1 MVRASREQTFRSEAR
16 MGGVMVQ
23 RDPRVLC
30 DRCRSPV
37 LGLAQL
43 TLDGKVVCSDC
54 VYRAQLTVQAKAQ
67 GRHEH

>member
-1 MVRASREQTFRSEAR
+1 MPTK
-16 MGGVMVQ
+16 
-23 RDPRVLC
+23 DPRVLC